1 MATNNFLPWGDNAGN
16 IMDGADYEASTQ
28 RTDGVELGLADPA
41 LHNRLYRQV
50 TLMAAALGQVIA
62 DSGLDAT
69 DSNMA
74 DLVRAI
80 KQVFFAVVPVD
91 KGGTGATDAAGA
103 RANLAVPEV
112 RNRVVITAN
121 QGGIGPGIKAGEYW
135 QFWNLQDGDEY
146 PAGLCPSTNGRQ
158 LLGHSSYRIKE
169 AYINNFPCGTWNGNA
184 IAVNKGGTGASDA
197 AAARAN
203 LGALATSGGPITGYL
218 QFGTMSNGLEWFTA
232 DGTQIHLRPYTPG
245 NSFQIT
251 LKGPNTD
258 DQETGAFNIS
268 TTGYVTLG
276 RPLGIESGGTGAN
289 SAAGARNNLSVPEL
303 RNSVVIVNNQKGI
316 GTGVSAGQYWQ
327 LWNLQNGSTYPAG
340 LVPSEN
346 GTQCLGQNGYRIK
359 AVYANDYPCGT
370 WNGNAI
376 AVAKGGTGAT
386 DAAGARANLD
396 ITPANIGAAP
406 TSHTHG
412 ANDIASGILPIV
424 RGGTGASDAATA
436 RANLGALATSGGPI
450 TGYLQ
455 FGTMSNGLEWF
466 TADGTQIHLRP
477 YTPGNSFQITLKG
490 PNTDDQETGAF
501 NISTTGYVTL
511 GRPLG
516 IESGGTGANSAAG
529 ARNNLSVPELR
540 NSVVIVNNQKGIGT
554 GVSAG
559 QYWQLWNLQNGST
572 YPVGLVPSE
581 NGTQYLGQNG
591 YRIKAVYANDYPCG
605 TWNGNPIA
613 LSKGGLGRSFASE
626 AELKTYL
633 QGLLGLS

>member
-62 DSGLDAT
+62 DNGLDAT

-103 RANLAVPEV
+103 R
-112 RNRVVITAN
+112 
-121 QGGIGPGIKAGEYW
+121 Q
-135 QFWNLQDGDEY
+135 
-146 PAGLCPSTNGRQ
+146 
-158 LLGHSSYRIKE
+158 
-169 AYINNFPCGTWNGNA
+169 
-184 IAVNKGGTGASDA
+184 
-197 AAARAN
+197 N

-232 DGTQIHLRPYTPG
+232 NGTQIHLRPYTP
-245 NSFQIT
+245 NNVFQIT
-251 LKGPNTD
+251 FKGPDTEN
-258 DQETGAFNIS
+258 QEIGAVNIDTS
-268 TTGYVTLG
+268 GHVNLG
-276 RPLGIESGGTGAN
+276 QPLGVESGGTGAN

-327 LWNLQNGSTYPAG
+327 LWNLQ
-340 LVPSEN
+340 
-346 GTQCLGQNGYRIK
+346 
-359 AVYANDYPCGT
+359 D
-370 WNGNAI
+370 
-376 AVAKGGTGAT
+376 
-386 DAAGARANLD
+386 
-396 ITPANIGAAP
+396 
-406 TSHTHG
+406 
-412 ANDIASGILPIV
+412 
-424 RGGTGASDAATA
+424 
-436 RANLGALATSGGPI
+436 
-450 TGYLQ
+450 
-455 FGTMSNGLEWF
+455 
-466 TADGTQIHLRP
+466 
-477 YTPGNSFQITLKG
+477 
-490 PNTDDQETGAF
+490 
-501 NISTTGYVTL
+501 
-511 GRPLG
+511 
-516 IESGGTGANSAAG
+516 
-529 ARNNLSVPELR
+529 
-540 NSVVIVNNQKGIGT
+540 
-554 GVSAG
+554 
-559 QYWQLWNLQNGST
+559 GST

>member
-1 MATNNFLPWGDNAGN
+1 MAVNNFLPWGDNAGN

-103 RANLAVPEV
+103 R
-112 RNRVVITAN
+112 
-121 QGGIGPGIKAGEYW
+121 Q
-135 QFWNLQDGDEY
+135 
-146 PAGLCPSTNGRQ
+146 
-158 LLGHSSYRIKE
+158 
-169 AYINNFPCGTWNGNA
+169 
-184 IAVNKGGTGASDA
+184 
-197 AAARAN
+197 N

-218 QFGTMSNGLEWFTA
+218 QFGAMSNGLEWFTA
-232 DGTQIHLRPYTPG
+232 NGTQIHLRPYTP
-245 NSFQIT
+245 NNVFQIT
-251 LKGPNTD
+251 LKGPDTD

-276 RPLGIESGGTGAN
+276 RPLGIESGG
-289 SAAGARNNLSVPEL
+289 
-303 RNSVVIVNNQKGI
+303 
-316 GTGVSAGQYWQ
+316 
-327 LWNLQNGSTYPAG
+327 
-340 LVPSEN
+340 
-346 GTQCLGQNGYRIK
+346 
-359 AVYANDYPCGT
+359 
-370 WNGNAI
+370 
-376 AVAKGGTGAT
+376 
-386 DAAGARANLD
+386 
-396 ITPANIGAAP
+396 IGA
-406 TSHTHG
+406 S
-412 ANDIASGILPIV
+412 
-424 RGGTGASDAATA
+424 
-436 RANLGALATSGGPI
+436 
-450 TGYLQ
+450 
-455 FGTMSNGLEWF
+455 
-466 TADGTQIHLRP
+466 
-477 YTPGNSFQITLKG
+477 
-490 PNTDDQETGAF
+490 
-501 NISTTGYVTL
+501 
-511 GRPLG
+511 
-516 IESGGTGANSAAG
+516 SAAG

-581 NGTQYLGQNG
+581 NGTQYLGQNE

>member
-103 RANLAVPEV
+103 RANL
-112 RNRVVITAN
+112 
-121 QGGIGPGIKAGEYW
+121 
-135 QFWNLQDGDEY
+135 
-146 PAGLCPSTNGRQ
+146 
-158 LLGHSSYRIKE
+158 
-169 AYINNFPCGTWNGNA
+169 
-184 IAVNKGGTGASDA
+184 
-197 AAARAN
+197 
-203 LGALATSGGPITGYL
+203 GALATSGGPITGYL

-232 DGTQIHLRPYTPG
+232 NGTQIHLRPYTP
-245 NSFQIT
+245 NNVFQIT
-251 LKGPNTD
+251 FKGPDTEN
-258 DQETGAFNIS
+258 QEIGAVNIDTS
-268 TTGYVTLG
+268 GHVNLG
-276 RPLGIESGGTGAN
+276 QPLG
-289 SAAGARNNLSVPEL
+289 V
-303 RNSVVIVNNQKGI
+303 
-316 GTGVSAGQYWQ
+316 
-327 LWNLQNGSTYPAG
+327 
-340 LVPSEN
+340 
-346 GTQCLGQNGYRIK
+346 
-359 AVYANDYPCGT
+359 
-370 WNGNAI
+370 
-376 AVAKGGTGAT
+376 
-386 DAAGARANLD
+386 
-396 ITPANIGAAP
+396 
-406 TSHTHG
+406 
-412 ANDIASGILPIV
+412 
-424 RGGTGASDAATA
+424 
-436 RANLGALATSGGPI
+436 
-450 TGYLQ
+450 
-455 FGTMSNGLEWF
+455 
-466 TADGTQIHLRP
+466 
-477 YTPGNSFQITLKG
+477 
-490 PNTDDQETGAF
+490 
-501 NISTTGYVTL
+501 
-511 GRPLG
+511 
-516 IESGGTGANSAAG
+516 ESGGTGANSAAG

-581 NGTQYLGQNG
+581 NGTQYLGENG

-626 AELKTYL
+626 AELKNYL
-633 QGLLGLS
+633 KTLLGI

>member
-1 MATNNFLPWGDNAGN
+1 MAVNNFLPWGDNAGN

-74 DLVRAI
+74 DLVMAI

-103 RANLAVPEV
+103 R
-112 RNRVVITAN
+112 
-121 QGGIGPGIKAGEYW
+121 Q
-135 QFWNLQDGDEY
+135 
-146 PAGLCPSTNGRQ
+146 
-158 LLGHSSYRIKE
+158 
-169 AYINNFPCGTWNGNA
+169 
-184 IAVNKGGTGASDA
+184 
-197 AAARAN
+197 N

-218 QFGTMSNGLEWFTA
+218 QFGAMSNGLEWFTA
-232 DGTQIHLRPYTPG
+232 NGTQIHLRPYTP
-245 NSFQIT
+245 NNVFQIT
-251 LKGPNTD
+251 LKGPDTD

-276 RPLGIESGGTGAN
+276 RPLGIESGG
-289 SAAGARNNLSVPEL
+289 
-303 RNSVVIVNNQKGI
+303 
-316 GTGVSAGQYWQ
+316 
-327 LWNLQNGSTYPAG
+327 
-340 LVPSEN
+340 
-346 GTQCLGQNGYRIK
+346 
-359 AVYANDYPCGT
+359 
-370 WNGNAI
+370 
-376 AVAKGGTGAT
+376 
-386 DAAGARANLD
+386 
-396 ITPANIGAAP
+396 IGA
-406 TSHTHG
+406 S
-412 ANDIASGILPIV
+412 
-424 RGGTGASDAATA
+424 
-436 RANLGALATSGGPI
+436 
-450 TGYLQ
+450 
-455 FGTMSNGLEWF
+455 
-466 TADGTQIHLRP
+466 
-477 YTPGNSFQITLKG
+477 
-490 PNTDDQETGAF
+490 
-501 NISTTGYVTL
+501 
-511 GRPLG
+511 
-516 IESGGTGANSAAG
+516 SAAG

-581 NGTQYLGQNG
+581 NGTQYLGQNE

>member
-74 DLVRAI
+74 GLVSAI
-80 KQVFFAVVPVD
+80 KQVFLAVTPVSR
-91 KGGTGATDAAGA
+91 GGTGADNAAGA
-103 RANLAVPEV
+103 R
-112 RNRVVITAN
+112 
-121 QGGIGPGIKAGEYW
+121 Q
-135 QFWNLQDGDEY
+135 
-146 PAGLCPSTNGRQ
+146 
-158 LLGHSSYRIKE
+158 
-169 AYINNFPCGTWNGNA
+169 
-184 IAVNKGGTGASDA
+184 
-197 AAARAN
+197 N

-218 QFGTMSNGLEWFTA
+218 QFGSVSNGLEWFTA

-245 NSFQIT
+245 NLFQIT

-258 DQETGAFNIS
+258 DQETGAFSLS

-276 RPLGIESGGTGAN
+276 RPLGIESGG
-289 SAAGARNNLSVPEL
+289 V
-303 RNSVVIVNNQKGI
+303 
-316 GTGVSAGQYWQ
+316 
-327 LWNLQNGSTYPAG
+327 
-340 LVPSEN
+340 
-346 GTQCLGQNGYRIK
+346 
-359 AVYANDYPCGT
+359 
-370 WNGNAI
+370 
-376 AVAKGGTGAT
+376 
-386 DAAGARANLD
+386 
-396 ITPANIGAAP
+396 
-406 TSHTHG
+406 
-412 ANDIASGILPIV
+412 
-424 RGGTGASDAATA
+424 GAS
-436 RANLGALATSGGPI
+436 
-450 TGYLQ
+450 
-455 FGTMSNGLEWF
+455 
-466 TADGTQIHLRP
+466 
-477 YTPGNSFQITLKG
+477 
-490 PNTDDQETGAF
+490 
-501 NISTTGYVTL
+501 
-511 GRPLG
+511 
-516 IESGGTGANSAAG
+516 SAAG

-581 NGTQYLGQNG
+581 NGTQYLGQNE

-605 TWNGNPIA
+605 TWNGDPIA
-613 LSKGGLGRSFASE
+613 LSKGGLGRSFSSE